1 MATIR
6 VLFCDDSGGVLKGFE
21 NNVSKP
27 LENLVEAHTSSSIAG
42 VEARIAAGE
51 MFDIVVTDLNFEKVG
66 GSPRDG
72 LEILRLA
79 REHWQGVEPILMTA
93 YEGSLDVRDGL
104 RLRGLG
110 VNEENLLA
118 KTDAEDPGIT
128 WLRLRERIQ
137 GIALR
142 KQAEAKEMQTL
153 KRENRYLRETVAR
166 EVRTWILSQ
175 PLSVSAA
182 QIESDPDGHLGDQI
196 GRSFVMKEV
205 FRRLRR
211 AAVLPSDVLILGPT
225 GTGKDLVARS
235 IHKLSAR
242 ANQPFVKADLTTTTQ
257 NLLESELFG
266 HERGAFTGADARKE
280 GLLALADKGTFFLDE
295 IGNISPEV
303 QAKLLRV
310 LEDRRFRPLGSQR
323 ERAVDVRVIA
333 ATNEDLSRAVDDGS
347 FRADLF
353 ERLNVLRIA
362 LPSLA
367 ERSEDIPLLV
377 AVFVT
382 ADRQRF
388 GVRGLDRITPEALD
402 LLMAQPWP
410 RNVRQLKHVI
420 ERVFSEA
427 DTDAE
432 AIDARAIDVALAEPG
447 GRAAEAAPAATTDLF
462 RRVLA
467 REVSLS
473 LPDIKRKFGEDATRD
488 VIRKAMVHFRGLPSA
503 EECDE
508 YFGGCSPNAWRQFA
522 FQLGLTW
529 KSVKGSSK

>member
-1 MATIR
+1 
-6 VLFCDDSGGVLKGFE
+6 
-21 NNVSKP
+21 
-27 LENLVEAHTSSSIAG
+27 
-42 VEARIAAGE
+42 
-51 MFDIVVTDLNFEKVG
+51 
-66 GSPRDG
+66 
-72 LEILRLA
+72 
-79 REHWQGVEPILMTA
+79 
-93 YEGSLDVRDGL
+93 
-104 RLRGLG
+104 
-110 VNEENLLA
+110 
-118 KTDAEDPGIT
+118 
-128 WLRLRERIQ
+128 
-137 GIALR
+137 
-142 KQAEAKEMQTL
+142 
-153 KRENRYLRETVAR
+153 
-166 EVRTWILSQ
+166 
-175 PLSVSAA
+175 
-182 QIESDPDGHLGDQI
+182 
-196 GRSFVMKEV
+196 
-205 FRRLRR
+205 
-211 AAVLPSDVLILGPT
+211 
-225 GTGKDLVARS
+225 
-235 IHKLSAR
+235 
-242 ANQPFVKADLTTTTQ
+242 
-257 NLLESELFG
+257 
-266 HERGAFTGADARKE
+266 
-280 GLLALADKGTFFLDE
+280 
-295 IGNISPEV
+295 
-303 QAKLLRV
+303 
-310 LEDRRFRPLGSQR
+310 
-323 ERAVDVRVIA
+323 VRVIA

>member
-1 MATIR
+1 
-6 VLFCDDSGGVLKGFE
+6 
-21 NNVSKP
+21 
-27 LENLVEAHTSSSIAG
+27 
-42 VEARIAAGE
+42 
-51 MFDIVVTDLNFEKVG
+51 
-66 GSPRDG
+66 
-72 LEILRLA
+72 
-79 REHWQGVEPILMTA
+79 MTA

-295 IGNISPEV
+295 IGQHLAGSPGE
-303 QAKLLRV
+303 AAARARGPAFPATR
-310 LEDRRFRPLGSQR
+310 EPTRTRGRRARDRR
-323 ERAVDVRVIA
+323 
-333 ATNEDLSRAVDDGS
+333 
-347 FRADLF
+347 
-353 ERLNVLRIA
+353 
-362 LPSLA
+362 
-367 ERSEDIPLLV
+367 
-377 AVFVT
+377 
-382 ADRQRF
+382 
-388 GVRGLDRITPEALD
+388 
-402 LLMAQPWP
+402 
-410 RNVRQLKHVI
+410 
-420 ERVFSEA
+420 
-427 DTDAE
+427 
-432 AIDARAIDVALAEPG
+432 
-447 GRAAEAAPAATTDLF
+447 
-462 RRVLA
+462 
-467 REVSLS
+467 
-473 LPDIKRKFGEDATRD
+473 
-488 VIRKAMVHFRGLPSA
+488 
-503 EECDE
+503 DE
-508 YFGGCSPNAWRQFA
+508 
-522 FQLGLTW
+522 
-529 KSVKGSSK
+529 